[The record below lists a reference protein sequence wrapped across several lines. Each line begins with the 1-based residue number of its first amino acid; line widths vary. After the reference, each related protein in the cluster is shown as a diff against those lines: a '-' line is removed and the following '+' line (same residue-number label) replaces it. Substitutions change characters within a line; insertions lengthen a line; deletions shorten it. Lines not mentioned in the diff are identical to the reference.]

1 MVTATIR
8 IAFEEDAPA
17 LATLGA
23 ETFSSTF
30 GDLYAAADLRSFLEK
45 NHSVE
50 AYRALLSNP
59 EYGLW
64 IAEAEGGEAVGYAVA
79 GPCGLP
85 VPDLPENS
93 GELLRLYLKKGAQGG
108 GLGARMLETAL
119 EFLRDRFERIY
130 LGVYKE
136 NLTAQRLY
144 ERYGFVKVH
153 DYIYMVGD
161 HADPEW
167 IMELKGP

>member
-1 MVTATIR
+1 MTAAIR
-8 IAFEEDAPA
+8 VAFEEDAAA
-17 LATLGA
+17 LAAIGA
-23 ETFSSTF
+23 ETFVATF
-30 GDLYAAADLRSFLEK
+30 GDLYPAADLHDFLEK
-45 NHSVE
+45 NHSVDL
-50 AYRALLSNP
+50 YCKLLANP
-59 EYGLW
+59 EYALW
-64 IAEAEGGEAVGYAVA
+64 LAEAGGGEPVGYAVA
-79 GPCGLP
+79 GPCSLP

-93 GELLRLYLKKGAQGG
+93 GELMRLYLKKGAQGG

-119 EFLRDRFERIY
+119 EFLRDRFEHIY

-153 DYIYMVGD
+153 DYIYMVGG